1 MTSFA
6 ISPFTMP
13 AALAAADDLLGALQ
27 QWEGDPGKRAQ
38 AEWLRPFRERAAV
51 AAGLS
56 EIARHATERAAQH
69 VEWLKSHH
77 WEAEIQSGAPGAMFL
92 AAVLAIGGKWTTA
105 GWTHSNGKGLVRAVV
120 PNVFVHEERVARMQ
134 TRSPG
139 VEFLVRQFSTP
150 VRDERELWERSFE
163 LVETTPSAEGMEVGM
178 IDFPLVDLRTRSA
191 ADHMVG
197 LHTRTHFIAQ
207 AAEGFE
213 LKMNHLGGLARAR
226 AEVAAPAGPPPKVR
240 WVKITGP
247 FVVAV
252 KKQGIAEPVFA
263 AYVDKDSWRDP
274 GDASV

>member
-13 AALAAADDLLGALQ
+13 AALAAADEFLGAQQ
-27 QWEGDPGKRAQ
+27 QWAGDPANRVQ
-38 AEWLRPFRERAAV
+38 VEWLRQFRQRATV
-51 AAGLS
+51 ASGLS

-77 WEAEIQSGAPGAMFL
+77 WEADLQGGPPGAIFL
-92 AAVLAIGGKWTTA
+92 AAVLAIGGKWVTA
-105 GWTHSNGKGLVRAVV
+105 GWTHSDGKGMARAVV

-139 VEFLVRQFSTP
+139 VEFLVRQTAAP
-150 VRDERELWERSFE
+150 VRDARELRDQSLE

-178 IDFPLVDLRTRSA
+178 IDFPLVELRAR
-191 ADHMVG
+191 ADAPHMIG
-197 LHTRTHFIAQ
+197 LYTDSHVIAQ

-213 LKMNHLGGLARAR
+213 LKMNHLGGMARAR
-226 AEVAAPAGPPPKVR
+226 AELAAPTGPPPKVR

-252 KKQGIAEPVFA
+252 IKQGLTEPVFA
-263 AYVDKDSWRDP
+263 AYVDRDSWRDP
-274 GDASV
+274 GDEAV